1 MPKARELTREEIDE
15 VLSIE
20 PNDITLDLLRE
31 YFACFYGKDA
41 PRFNTFDTFT
51 LKKGKWFNSEDV
63 KTTIGRYIA
72 NIIMIPEKYLMKK
85 GYQNAAFTKGFLEKL
100 EGDLGNMV
108 LNDELSVEDYI
119 NYINV
124 GEWLGMGQAYYLV
137 PTMNYDIN
145 VPIPEVIEKRDEL
158 FEKYKDDIKRG
169 DSNAAEKIE
178 KEVLSLAE
186 KKIKEK
192 GNEAFDFFA
201 SGVGKFANNYK
212 KTSIMAGAIENPY
225 THKLD
230 ILKSNYIDGIDIKEF
245 PKFTNLTIIGGYSRG
260 VETMTSGYETK
271 KINNAM
277 QTLVL
282 DEKGSDCG
290 TKHYSLITIT
300 DETSKLFIDR
310 YIVDSSGKTVL
321 IDKNNINNYINKEV
335 MLRSPM
341 FCKGDKICNK
351 CAGELFYKLGIKNAG
366 LLTSSLSGTLM
377 NLSMKKFH
385 DSSVK
390 FKKTN
395 IESYIKKH

>member
-1 MPKARELTREEIDE
+1 MPKARELTDAEREELLSLDPNSID
-15 VLSIE
+15 I
-20 PNDITLDLLRE
+20 DLLRS
-31 YFACFYGKDA
+31 YFACFYGNDA

-51 LKKGKWFNSEDV
+51 LQKRKWYNDETI
-63 KTTIGRYIA
+63 KTTVGRYIA
-72 NIIMIPEKYLMKK
+72 NITMIPEQFLEKK
-85 GYQNAAFTKGFLEKL
+85 GYQNVPFTKGFLEKL
-100 EGDLGNMV
+100 EGELGNMV
-108 LNDELSVEDYI
+108 LNDEMSVEEYI

-145 VPIPEVIEKRDEL
+145 VPIPEVIAKRDEL
-158 FEKYKDDIKRG
+158 FEKYKDGVKRG

-178 KEVLSLAE
+178 KEVLAIAE

-201 SGVGKFANNYK
+201 SGVGKFGNNYK

-282 DEKGSDCG
+282 DEKDSDCG
-290 TKHYSLITIT
+290 TKFYNLITIT
-300 DETSKLFIDR
+300 EDTSKLFIDR
-310 YIVDSSGKTVL
+310 YILDDSGKTVL
-321 IDKNNINNYINKEV
+321 LDKNNISNYYDKEV
-335 MLRSPM
+335 RLRSPM

-351 CAGELFYKLGIKNAG
+351 CAGELFYKLGVKNAG
-366 LLTSSLSGTLM
+366 LLTSTLSGTLM

-385 DSSVK
+385 DATVK

>member
-1 MPKARELTREEIDE
+1 MPKARELTRAEIDE
-15 VLSIE
+15 VLSLTPDQI
-20 PNDITLDLLRE
+20 DIDLLRG
-31 YFACFYGKDA
+31 YFACFYGNDE

-51 LKKGKWFNSEDV
+51 LPKEKWFNSENI

-72 NIIMIPEKYLMKK
+72 NIYMLPEPYLKK
-85 GYQNAAFTKGFLEKL
+85 NGYQNVPFTKGFLEKA
-100 EGDLGNMV
+100 EGEMGNMV
-108 LNDELSVEDYI
+108 LNDEMTVEDYI

-158 FEKYKDDIKRG
+158 FEKYKDGIKRG
-169 DSNAAEKIE
+169 DSNVAEKIE
-178 KEVLSLAE
+178 KEVLALAE

-201 SGVGKFANNYK
+201 SGVGKFGNNYK

-282 DEKGSDCG
+282 DEKDSDCG
-290 TKHYSLITIT
+290 TKFYNTITIT
-300 DETSKLFIDR
+300 EATSKLFIDR
-310 YIVDSSGKTVL
+310 YILDDSGKTVL
-321 IDKNNINNYINKEV
+321 LDKNNIKNYFDKEV
-335 MLRSPM
+335 RLRSPM

-351 CAGELFYKLGIKNAG
+351 CAGELFYKLGVKNAG
-366 LLTSSLSGTLM
+366 LLTSTLSGTLM

-385 DSSVK
+385 DATVK
-390 FKKTN
+390 FKKTD